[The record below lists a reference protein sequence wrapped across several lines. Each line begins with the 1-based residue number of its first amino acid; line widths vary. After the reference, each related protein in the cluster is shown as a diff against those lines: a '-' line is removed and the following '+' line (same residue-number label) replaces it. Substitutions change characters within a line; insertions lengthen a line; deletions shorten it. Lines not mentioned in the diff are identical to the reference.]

1 MTLPNE
7 IIVYVFKEN
16 DILGREERLIRAA
29 QLYCQGISCASGE
42 ERVGE
47 CIDKARFQV
56 EKTPLGKP
64 YFPQARE
71 LHFSISHSGEY
82 WVCAFGPGEVGVD
95 IQEHTMT
102 RSETRQEATVRFAKM
117 AHRFF
122 HPVEAEFVTLESF
135 YRFFG
140 VWTARESYVK
150 YTGQG
155 IDASFSEH
163 CVIPDTKEH
172 WPELTPPL
180 PGPAVSWQA
189 QGVWFWETIFEEN
202 YTIAL
207 SYYMSYKQSEN
218 LTYLT
223 KSMYYLGKSL
233 HGIMDMCAAPHSLGI
248 FSGIAQNSDHT
259 YFEKYAERN
268 TGR

>member
-47 CIDKARFQV
+47 CIDKTHFQV

-102 RSETRQEATVRFAKM
+102 RSETKQEATVRFAKM

-180 PGPAVSWQA
+180 PGPAVSWPA
-189 QGVWFWETIFEEN
+189 QGVWFWETVFEEN
-202 YTIAL
+202 YTLCICAEAE
-207 SYYMSYKQSEN
+207 MPCRVVR
-218 LTYLT
+218 LTEEERKGVKEGIKEYE
-223 KSMYYLGKSL
+223 KEKRIKEKKEAAKAAEAKKERE
-233 HGIMDMCAAPHSLGI
+233 HG
-248 FSGIAQNSDHT
+248 T
-259 YFEKYAERN
+259 EVK
-268 TGR
+268 

>member
-1 MTLPNE
+1 MIMPSE
-7 IIVYVFKEN
+7 IIVYVFKEKDTFN
-16 DILGREERLIRAA
+16 RNERLIRAA
-29 QLYCQGISCASGE
+29 QLYCQENPDIFGGDQGDWSM
-42 ERVGE
+42 
-47 CIDKARFQV
+47 DKARFLV

-122 HPVEAEFVTLESF
+122 HPVEAEFVALESF

-155 IDASFSEH
+155 IDDSFSEH

-189 QGVWFWETIFEEN
+189 QGVWFWETVFEEN
-202 YTIAL
+202 YTLCICAEAE
-207 SYYMSYKQSEN
+207 MPCRVVR
-218 LTYLT
+218 LTEEE
-223 KSMYYLGKSL
+223 SV
-233 HGIMDMCAAPHSLGI
+233 
-248 FSGIAQNSDHT
+248 
-259 YFEKYAERN
+259 
-268 TGR
+268 

>member
-1 MTLPNE
+1 
-7 IIVYVFKEN
+7 
-16 DILGREERLIRAA
+16 
-29 QLYCQGISCASGE
+29 
-42 ERVGE
+42 
-47 CIDKARFQV
+47 
-56 EKTPLGKP
+56 
-64 YFPQARE
+64 
-71 LHFSISHSGEY
+71 
-82 WVCAFGPGEVGVD
+82 
-95 IQEHTMT
+95 MT

-180 PGPAVSWQA
+180 PGPVVSWQA

-202 YTIAL
+202 YTLCVCAE
-207 SYYMSYKQSEN
+207 SEMPCRVVR
-218 LTYLT
+218 LT
-223 KSMYYLGKSL
+223 KEESV
-233 HGIMDMCAAPHSLGI
+233 
-248 FSGIAQNSDHT
+248 
-259 YFEKYAERN
+259 
-268 TGR
+268 